1 MHITLSSSPRV
12 VVLAILAG
20 AHGNIG
26 DLNIV
31 LTFACFY
38 IGGPDVGYPPAAS
51 AEGSV
56 SVIADFAFANDL
68 SVTVSMCVLESSCS
82 SCSPVFQLR
91 RNAQQRIRPNVS
103 CSCRRVRCIPQGA
116 KAKEETQIL
125 YLLDRG

>member
-1 MHITLSSSPRV
+1 MHITISSSPRV
-12 VVLAILAG
+12 IVPAFLAG

-31 LTFACFY
+31 LAFSCFY

-68 SVTVSMCVLESSCS
+68 SVAVSMCVLESSCS
-82 SCSPVFQLR
+82 PVFQLG

-103 CSCRRVRCIPQGA
+103 CSCQRVRCIPQGA
-116 KAKEETQIL
+116 KAKEEKQIL